1 MSKLSKGRITGIV
14 ACSLAA
20 VSLAGVG
27 FATWVVGTREESN
40 TAGVTVKADDVSYE
54 SLTITAEFTG
64 GGLDNTIALA
74 GKADQ
79 ETATPISYRATD
91 NNGLVEDLKI
101 KGKFTITAGNGINL
115 NKEYKDISF
124 SIASDSTID
133 NQIANNGKK
142 LTEAHISNTDLVYF
156 DCPKALAI
164 SNFKEDTSKE
174 VKPSTSSFKTYTY
187 EATLDFTWGNFFKGT
202 GSATVSDPISFY
214 NSYLTGTTGG
224 VSNNTPEHLQAAY
237 EELKAM
243 YDKYSSTD
251 ENSNNTLKLK
261 MTLNKKDSSN

>member
-54 SLTITAEFTG
+54 SLTITADFKKADG
-64 GGLDNTIALA
+64 NDYDDTIALA
-74 GKADQ
+74 GKANQDKFK
-79 ETATPISYRATD
+79 PISYRATD
-91 NNGLVEDLKI
+91 TNGLVEDLTI

-115 NKEYKDISF
+115 TKEYKEISF
-124 SIASDSTID
+124 SIAPDSTIN

-142 LTEAHISNTDLVYF
+142 LTGAHISNTDLVYF
-156 DCPKALAI
+156 DCPEALSI
-164 SNFKEDTSKE
+164 SDFTEDTS
-174 VKPSTSSFKTYTY
+174 TSSYFKTYTKVV
-187 EATLDFTWGNFFKGT
+187 TLSFSWGNFFKGT
-202 GSATVSDPISFY
+202 GDSATDPISFY
-214 NSYLTGTTGG
+214 NNYLHGKTGE
-224 VSNNTPEHLQAAY
+224 VSNNTPENLQAAY

-243 YDKYSSTD
+243 YDIYRSTD
-251 ENSNNTLKLK
+251 ENSNKTLKLE
-261 MTLNKKDSSN
+261 MTLNKLDSSN